1 MSASASVEQFLRA
14 IWGEGPGVAEL
25 TAIGKNGV
33 KSFPFKYPDSLP
45 SLIQAIPSHNQESNV
60 YMGVCLRRAPWPR
73 KTGRLDSKGKEVVEY
88 RGTEENTLSSNLAAW
103 FEIDFSGVGHKSGKT
118 ISEEQA
124 KKALKEFPLKP
135 SIILKS
141 GGGIQGYF
149 LSKEPIQGDD
159 LWRLKAINKALA
171 NYLGADPQSVDL
183 ARILRVPGTKNVKYT
198 PPRDC
203 VISFWHPENLYT
215 LDDFDFLPVG
225 DSERPLFANLGAPA
239 PSGQVS
245 EPPKAPAASGSP
257 PGQSPAIP
265 VTNPQPRLLPSIEL
279 NEDQIAKIGDLFA
292 EFWIEG
298 SRHKMAMCVG
308 GLLVNR
314 LVALESA
321 RRIIIRAAAGAN
333 PPADTE
339 KRFKDVKDTYEAWLR
354 GKNVIGATEL
364 SDVIIATE
372 IPLGLRK
379 KAQENLDK
387 IIKTLPKV
395 RPPGK
400 GGGGGGGEDDAQE
413 PDFKIVA
420 LENFDSRPARWRV
433 TLELA
438 NGSHMA
444 ATAETNDCKNYD
456 KFQSAFWEQTHI
468 LLVNIKRNVWM
479 DMLRSY
485 GEPIKRETPKESR
498 PEGAIESALHE
509 FLGEAKE
516 DADLGM
522 LKAYAGFD
530 DASQFFRFSAFD
542 NFMKNN
548 NLRFEHRVVYDYLKK
563 SGFENTTKR
572 FGPKPTNVWLKKTIE
587 GGGPNGNGNGNG
599 HPKDPSDGAPK
610 SPVPAAA
617 PAPPAADDTPLFG
630 EAAGPVDRPTSTVS
644 GPVPAPDPV
653 PQPEPDSTVD
663 LDTDWANTSIE
674 DDTGPQEEPGARG

>member
-1 MSASASVEQFLRA
+1 MSAPVSVEQFLRA
-14 IWGEGPGVAEL
+14 IWGDGPGVAEL
-25 TAIGKNGV
+25 TSIGKNGV
-33 KSFPFKYPDSLP
+33 KAYPFKYPDSLS
-45 SLIQAIPSHNQESNV
+45 SLISAIPLHNAESNV

-73 KTGRLDSKGKEVVEY
+73 KTGQLDSKGNEIVEY
-88 RGTEENTLSSNLAAW
+88 RGTEVNTLSSNLAAW

-124 KKALKEFPLKP
+124 KKALKELPLKP

-149 LSKEPIQGDD
+149 ISKEPIMGED

-203 VISFWHPENLYT
+203 TISWWHPENLYT

-225 DSERPLFANLGAPA
+225 DPARPIFGNLTALA
-239 PSGQVS
+239 PSGHSQVPS
-245 EPPKAPAASGSP
+245 QPPAASGSP
-257 PGQSPAIP
+257 PTHSPAIP
-265 VTNPQPRLLPSIEL
+265 VANAQTRLVPSIDL
-279 NEDQIAKIGDLFA
+279 TEDQIAKIGDLFA

-314 LVALESA
+314 LVSLESA

-372 IPLGLRK
+372 IPLGLREKAK
-379 KAQENLDK
+379 KNLEK
-387 IIKTLPKV
+387 ILKTLPKV

-400 GGGGGGGEDDAQE
+400 GGGGDGEDDAQE
-413 PDFKIVA
+413 PDFKII
-420 LENFDSRPARWRV
+420 EIEKFDSRPARWRV

-438 NGSHMA
+438 DGTHLA
-444 ATAETNDCKNYD
+444 ASAETNDCKNYD
-456 KFQSAFWEQTHI
+456 KFQSAFWEQTDV
-468 LLVNIKRNVWM
+468 LLVTIKRNAWM
-479 DMLRSY
+479 DMIRGY
-485 GEPIKRETPKESR
+485 GPPIKRETPKESR

-530 DASQFFRFSAFD
+530 DSSQYFRFSAFD
-542 NFMKNN
+542 NFLKNN

-587 GGGPNGNGNGNG
+587 GGGGGTNGNGNG
-599 HPKDPSDGAPK
+599 HKDPDA
-610 SPVPAAA
+610 PVPALAALTPAPDTNDTPLFSDAAA
-617 PAPPAADDTPLFG
+617 PAAAAAPATTTP
-630 EAAGPVDRPTSTVS
+630 STES
-644 GPVPAPDPV
+644 EPM
-653 PQPEPDSTVD
+653 PQPDADSTVD
-663 LDTDWANTSIE
+663 FDSDWDASSLD
-674 DDTGPQEEPGARG
+674 DDKGPQEEPGSRG